1 MKKNKKQNKEMNKTK
16 EPKNTKWINDNSN
29 NIKRKFIGGKKFP
42 FLFEF
47 VN

>member
-1 MKKNKKQNKEMNKTK
+1 MNKSK
-16 EPKNTKWINDNSN
+16 EPKKAKWISDNSN
-29 NIKRKFIGGKKFP
+29 SIKKIFIGGKKFP